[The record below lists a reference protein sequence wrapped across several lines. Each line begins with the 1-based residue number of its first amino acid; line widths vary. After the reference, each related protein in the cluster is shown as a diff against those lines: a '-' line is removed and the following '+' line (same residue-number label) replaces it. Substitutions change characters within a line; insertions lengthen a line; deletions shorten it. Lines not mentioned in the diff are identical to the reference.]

1 MGGKKKSSRWR
12 GGTSKGEV
20 KRICEE
26 EEEEKEGGEEKE
38 EEVVEEVFPTSREPQ
53 WNLQLQTR
61 IIPSLSPE
69 RSV

>member
-26 EEEEKEGGEEKE
+26 EEEGGEEKE
-38 EEVVEEVFPTSREPQ
+38 GEVVEEVFPTSREPQ